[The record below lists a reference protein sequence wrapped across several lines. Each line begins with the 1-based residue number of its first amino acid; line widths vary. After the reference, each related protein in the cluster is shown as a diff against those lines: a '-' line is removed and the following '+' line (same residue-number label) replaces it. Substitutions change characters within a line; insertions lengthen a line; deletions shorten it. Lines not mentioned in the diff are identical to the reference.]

1 MNECERF
8 EEMISALLDGELSAG
23 EEAEVRAHMEHCPE
37 CRAMYEAFAAVGE
50 AIGTQE
56 VPATL
61 HSGIM
66 EKVHAA
72 DKASRTQ
79 HTIVR
84 LRPILAAAACLIVV
98 VGTVFALKNTVGFGR
113 STKLASAAEI
123 PHADEARPEIA
134 MAPDTGTMYVTG
146 GASGASAKSAAPVPE
161 AAAPE
166 TIIFDSKMET
176 KEESYDQGVNS
187 ALMAPEA
194 PKEAV
199 TEGGAAEAREEP
211 KQPDAAKGT
220 AVFTMRLETRTDA
233 GLTGTVTDAGD
244 RSVVS
249 ENAQITVLWDGD
261 SSAWEIGT
269 LLEVIV
275 DAHSRPEDD
284 GGIRAVG
291 VAPAEVAPVQ

>member
-72 DKASRTQ
+72 EKASRTQ

-84 LRPILAAAACLIVV
+84 MRPILAAAACLIVV

-113 STKLASAAEI
+113 SMKSASTAEI

-199 TEGGAAEAREEP
+199 TESGAAEAREEP
-211 KQPDAAKGT
+211 KQPDVAKGT
-220 AVFTMRLETRTDA
+220 AVFTMRLEARTDA
-233 GLTGTVTDAGD
+233 CLNGTVMDAGD

-275 DAHSRPEDD
+275 DAQTRPEDD

>member
-8 EEMISALLDGELSAG
+8 EERISALLDGELSAV

-66 EKVHAA
+66 DKVHAA
-72 DKASRTQ
+72 EKASRTQ

-113 STKLASAAEI
+113 SMKSASTAEI
-123 PHADEARPEIA
+123 PHANEARPETA
-134 MAPDTGTMYVTG
+134 MAPDTGSVYVAG
-146 GASGASAKSAAPVPE
+146 GASGASAKSASPVPE

-166 TIIFDSKMET
+166 AIIFDSKMET
-176 KEESYDQGVNS
+176 KEESYDQGANS

-194 PKEAV
+194 PKEIAA
-199 TEGGAAEAREEP
+199 ESGAAEAREEP
-211 KQPDAAKGT
+211 VRPDAARST
-220 AVFTMRLETRTDA
+220 AAFTMRLEARTDA

-249 ENAQITVLWDGD
+249 ENAQVTVLWDGD
-261 SSAWEIGT
+261 GSAWEIGT

-275 DAHSRPEDD
+275 DAQTRPEDD
-284 GGIRAVG
+284 SGIRAVRI
-291 VAPAEVAPVQ
+291 APAEIAPVQ

>member
-8 EEMISALLDGELSAG
+8 EEMISALLDGELSAD
-23 EEAEVRAHMEHCPE
+23 EEAEVRAHMEHCPD

-50 AIGTQE
+50 AVGAQE

-66 EKVHAA
+66 DKVHAA
-72 DKASRTQ
+72 EKASRTQ

-84 LRPILAAAACLIVV
+84 LRPILAAAACLVVV

-113 STKLASAAEI
+113 SMKSASTAEI
-123 PHADEARPEIA
+123 PHADEARKEAA
-134 MAPDTGTMYVTG
+134 MAPDMGTVYAAG
-146 GASGASAKSAAPVPE
+146 GNVDTSADSAAPIPE

-166 TIIFDSKMET
+166 SIIFDSKMEI
-176 KEESYDQGVNS
+176 KEESNDLGVND

-194 PKEAV
+194 PKEIAA
-199 TEGGAAEAREEP
+199 ESGAAEAREEP
-211 KQPDAAKGT
+211 KQANDAARI
-220 AVFTMRLETRTDA
+220 VPFTIRMEARTDA
-233 GLTGTVTDAGD
+233 GLTGIVTDTNGL
-244 RSVVS
+244 SIVS
-249 ENAQITVLWDGD
+249 ENAQVTVLWDGD

-275 DAHSRPEDD
+275 DAQTRPDND
-284 GGIRAVG
+284 GCIRAVS
-291 VAPAEVAPVQ
+291 VAPAEVAPMQ

>member
-8 EEMISALLDGELSAG
+8 EEMISALLDGELSAE

-66 EKVHAA
+66 DKVHAA
-72 DKASRTQ
+72 EKARRTQ

-113 STKLASAAEI
+113 SMKSASTAAV
-123 PHADEARPEIA
+123 PHTDEARPEIA

-194 PKEAV
+194 PKEAAA
-199 TEGGAAEAREEP
+199 ESGAAEAREEP
-211 KQPDAAKGT
+211 VRPDAARST
-220 AVFTMRLETRTDA
+220 VAFTMRLEARTDA

-249 ENAQITVLWDGD
+249 ENAQVTVLWDGD
-261 SSAWEIGT
+261 SSAWENGT
-269 LLEVIV
+269 LLEIVV
-275 DAHSRPEDD
+275 DAQVRPEAD